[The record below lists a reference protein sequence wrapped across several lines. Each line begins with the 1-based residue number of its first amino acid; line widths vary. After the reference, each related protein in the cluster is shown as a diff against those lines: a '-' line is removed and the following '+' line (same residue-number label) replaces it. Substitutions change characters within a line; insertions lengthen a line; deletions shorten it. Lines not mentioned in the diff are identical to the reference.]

1 MWDHLSHARALKLEK
16 LVSMYNVYIYTSFFF
31 KFILN
36 GQKNKGVECRY
47 LSPYKSE
54 VTGAD
59 VEWVVD
65 EKYGWSACSET
76 CAGGKLLLK

>member
-1 MWDHLSHARALKLEK
+1 MTFK
-16 LVSMYNVYIYTSFFF
+16 NVNIYTYIYIYIYIYIYLFFF

-59 VEWVVD
+59 VGWVVD

>member
-1 MWDHLSHARALKLEK
+1 MTFK
-16 LVSMYNVYIYTSFFF
+16 NVNIYTYIYIYIYIHIYISFFF